1 MVNDMASNDSDGK
14 KSLSNPPK
22 GGDYSKEILEIL
34 LDLAKTLYFDRLDN
48 TPKFNEPGLG
58 LQPYPP
64 VNRATQSIL
73 DILDKAI
80 KENGKQE

>member
-22 GGDYSKEILEIL
+22 GGDYSKDFWEAFNRNIPGAVVGNLPQLEK
-34 LDLAKTLYFDRLDN
+34 D
-48 TPKFNEPGLG
+48 
-58 LQPYPP
+58 
-64 VNRATQSIL
+64 IL